1 MQKLTL
7 IQNELKAPK
16 DKFNSFGKY
25 NYRSCESIMEALKP
39 LLLKHQC
46 SLTISDE
53 VRESGGIV
61 FIESTATITHL
72 QESVRVE
79 AQAGIDPN
87 RKGMDIAQCFGSSS
101 SYSRKYA
108 LSGLFLIDDSKDAD
122 ATNDHSDKPTKVSEP
137 IATTPQVSTEKQWLT
152 QSQFDKIIERVQKG
166 EKELV
171 AKVMDTYRMKK
182 EYTDTLTSLS

>member
-1 MQKLTL
+1 MEKLTQ

-152 QSQFDKIIERVQKG
+152 QAQFDKIIERVQKG
-166 EKELV
+166 EKDLV

>member
-1 MQKLTL
+1 MEKLTQ

-46 SLTISDE
+46 TLVITDNIQE
-53 VRESGGIV
+53 IGGIV
-61 FIESTATITHL
+61 FVESQAVIRHKE
-72 QESVRVE
+72 ESFICT

-152 QSQFDKIIERVQKG
+152 QAQFDKIIERVQKG
-166 EKELV
+166 EKDLV